1 MQPCSQTLALGPLF
15 YALRLVLDSQVR
27 PDWKPIVASLGA
39 LYAACAP
46 AAQQPGRKREMDDN
60 SKRLGG
66 LFWRLNKGDVSDDV
80 IARLKALCG
89 ALDERNYP
97 YAQQIQVGVL
107 AGLERLACARLSPVH
122 CLMLYVVMN
131 ERMGCP

>member
-1 MQPCSQTLALGPLF
+1 MRA
-15 YALRLVLDSQVR
+15 
-27 PDWKPIVASLGA
+27 DWKPIVASLGA
-39 LYAACAP
+39 LYAACVP

-80 IARLKALCG
+80 IAQLKALCG

-97 YAQQIQVGVL
+97 HAAQIQVRTFQPRCLL
-107 AGLERLACARLSPVH
+107 ALRAV
-122 CLMLYVVMN
+122 
-131 ERMGCP
+131 